1 MIFRPPLPNDIP
13 TLVALNAEV
22 VDVTSPM
29 DTAKC
34 AGLLALADGTLV
46 AEDQGEVIGFVLAMY
61 QGAGYQNDN
70 FQWFTDRLNNFVY
83 VDRIVIGAAGRGQ
96 GLGTQL
102 YDALAQQAMARGAL
116 VMAAEMD
123 IEPPNETSLAF
134 HAARGFVALGT
145 RTYDTGKTVSMQVKS
160 LSQLF

>member
-1 MIFRPPLPNDIP
+1 MIFRPPLPADIP
-13 TLVALNAEV
+13 AFVALNAGV

-29 DTAKC
+29 DAARC
-34 AGLLALADGTLV
+34 AGLLALAEGTLV
-46 AEDQGEVIGFVLAMY
+46 AEEAGEVVGFVLAMY

-83 VDRIVIGAAGRGQ
+83 VDRIVIGAAGRGK
-96 GLGTQL
+96 GLGTKL
-102 YDALAQQAMARGAL
+102 YGALAEQAQAKGAL

-134 HAARGFVALGT
+134 HKARGFVPLGT
-145 RTYDTGKTVSMQVKS
+145 RTYESGKVVSMQVKG
-160 LSQLF
+160 LTG